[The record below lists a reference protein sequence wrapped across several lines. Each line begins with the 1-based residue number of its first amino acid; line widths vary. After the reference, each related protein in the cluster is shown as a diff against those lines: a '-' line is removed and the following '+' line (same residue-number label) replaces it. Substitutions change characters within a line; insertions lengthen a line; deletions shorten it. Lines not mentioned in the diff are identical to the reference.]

1 MSRYFP
7 TLLVW
12 SPILFLQVV
21 KAETEFG
28 VVLNHLVKA
37 TVVVLGVVWVIRFF
51 WPELVK
57 EESAFDEAAADE
69 AVGDAVQGEVE

>member
-1 MSRYFP
+1 M
-7 TLLVW
+7 
-12 SPILFLQVV
+12 PISAGPAV

-57 EESAFDEAAADE
+57 EESAFDEAPADE
-69 AVGDAVQGEVE
+69 ALTDAVQGEVE